1 MMLAPDLID
10 YIIAHEL
17 AHLTRRDHSPAFWA
31 LLSAEIPDVDERR
44 KRLREAGRTL
54 PL

>member
-1 MMLAPDLID
+1 MLAPDLIE

-17 AHLTRRDHSPAFWA
+17 AHLTHRDHSPSFWA
-31 LLSAEIPDVDERR
+31 LLASEVPDVQDRR

-54 PL
+54 PF

>member
-1 MMLAPDLID
+1 MLAPDLID

-31 LLSAEIPDVDERR
+31 LLAAEIPDVDERR